1 MYLLDTNVVSEAVK
15 PQPDAKVLH
24 WLQTNSPSHFYI
36 SALSIGELEQ
46 GIVRSPNPKRAKE
59 LRSWLENELKP
70 GFRNR
75 ILGLD
80 EAVMTTWGRITG
92 EALNKGRPASLLD
105 SLLAATAITHQFTL
119 VTRNVRD
126 VSMFNVVTFNPWD

>member
-24 WLQTNSPSHFYI
+24 WLQTNSPSRFYI

-46 GIVRSPNPKRAKE
+46 GIVRSPSPKRAKE
-59 LRSWLENELKP
+59 LRAWLETSLKP
-70 GFRNR
+70 SFRNR

-80 EAVMTTWGRITG
+80 ETVMTTWGRITG
-92 EALNKGRPASLLD
+92 EALNKGRPASLFD
-105 SLLAATAITHQFTL
+105 SLLAATALTHQFTL
-119 VTRNVRD
+119 VTRNAKD
-126 VSMFNVVTFNPWD
+126 VSMFNVSVFNPWE

>member
-15 PQPDAKVLH
+15 PQPDTKVLQ

-46 GIVRSPNPKRAKE
+46 GIVRSPSPNRAKE
-59 LRSWLENELKP
+59 LRNWLETSLKP

-75 ILGLD
+75 ILGID
-80 EAVMTTWGRITG
+80 ELVMTTWGRITG
-92 EALNKGRPASLLD
+92 EALNKGRPASFLD
-105 SLLAATAITHQFTL
+105 SLLTATAITYQFTL
-119 VTRNVRD
+119 VTRNVKD
-126 VSMFNVVTFNPWD
+126 VSMFSLNVFNPWE